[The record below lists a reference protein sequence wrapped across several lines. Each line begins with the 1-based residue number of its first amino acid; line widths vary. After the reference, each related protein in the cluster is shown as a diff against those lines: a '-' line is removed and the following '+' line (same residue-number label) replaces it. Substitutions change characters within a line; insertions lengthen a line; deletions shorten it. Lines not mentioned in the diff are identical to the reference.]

1 MKQIRS
7 KVFETNSSS
16 SHSLTVAPAEVVDF
30 STFISKEQAQ
40 GGVLVVEFG
49 EFGWEKDYH
58 YDFTTKLS
66 YLLTDIKC
74 STGSNDISQTSQF
87 AVVSDLLQEK
97 LGVTL
102 QVTGNGYID
111 HQSVG
116 TAVYLVNNKQ
126 ELSDFLFG
134 SNSCVETGNDNDY
147 DYYDYD
153 D

>member
-30 STFISKEQAQ
+30 STFISKDQAKE
-40 GGVLVVEFG
+40 GVLVVEYG

-58 YDFTTKLS
+58 YDFRTKLS

-74 STGSNDISQTSQF
+74 STGSDDISGTSQF
-87 AVVSDLLQEK
+87 AVVQELIKEK
-97 LGVTL
+97 LGVSL
-102 QVTGNGYID
+102 EVSGDGYID

-116 TAVYLVNNKQ
+116 TAVYLVDDTQ
-126 ELSDFLFG
+126 ELSNFLFG
-134 SNSCVETGNDNDY
+134 SSSYVETGNDNDY
-147 DYYDYD
+147 D
-153 D
+153 